1 MIDYMLENERR
12 VGECGET
19 GNGSKSGFESPTNY
33 GVNKG
38 ERRKKRKKKE
48 K

>member
-1 MIDYMLENERR
+1 MTMLENERR
-12 VGECGET
+12 VGECEET

-38 ERRKKRKKKE
+38 ERRRKRKQKK